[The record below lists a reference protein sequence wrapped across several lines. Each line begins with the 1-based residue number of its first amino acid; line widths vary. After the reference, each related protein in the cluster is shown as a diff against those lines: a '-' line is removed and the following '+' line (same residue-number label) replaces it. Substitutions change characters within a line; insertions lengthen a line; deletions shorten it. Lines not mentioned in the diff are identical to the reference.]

1 MLKTTLEQFL
11 RTIFKPE
18 QILTDPAE
26 MIPYEM
32 DSALERGTPDAVVFP
47 RTAEEVS
54 RLARW
59 AFQNKVPLIGR
70 GAGTGRSGGAVA
82 EHGGIIVE
90 FAQMDRLIEF
100 DPAARIVVV
109 EPGMVNLTL
118 DNIVKAKGLY
128 YPPDPSSGRVATLGG
143 NVAENA
149 GGPHCFKYGVTTKYI
164 TALEIVLADGR
175 IVNIGSDALDAPEY
189 DFCGIVTGSE
199 GTLCLITK
207 IQARLLRQPIGVQTM
222 MAAFDS
228 IRTAGDAVSAVI
240 AAGLVPATLEMMD
253 QRIMRL
259 VEEFVH
265 PGLPVN
271 AGAMLIV
278 EVDGYP
284 ASLSPQINEIAKI
297 LEQHGAF
304 ALRIAHTAEERN
316 AIWYGRKSAGGAYP
330 HFTVDCTVPRS
341 RIAET
346 LEAANE
352 ICERNGLRVG
362 HVFHAGDGNLHPSI
376 LVDTSNHEEIAR
388 VMQAAGEILE
398 QVVLHDGAISGE
410 HGIGIEKREYMP
422 LMFNDAELSALGDI
436 KQVFD
441 PTNLMNPGKIF
452 PSKMPAYNKPAPSGE
467 MLGDVFIPTTAEEAA
482 RGLTALSTHKQPV
495 YINRRVKD
503 AVTLE
508 TSALTGIKK
517 YAPDD
522 LYIQVGAG
530 TPLAH
535 VQAFLGKHHRQVAL
549 VAPWHNATVG
559 GLIAANINSPQ
570 RLLYGS
576 IRDQLLAATVVLAD
590 GRIIRAGR
598 PVVKNVAGYDLPKI
612 FVGSFGTLGLLTD
625 VTLKLFPRPRCQ
637 RTLLIS
643 VDALQ
648 AGLALGKQLLAHA
661 LVASA
666 IVLTQGI
673 PSSPASRYVLAYT
686 AEGLAEEV
694 DAELAQVR
702 DTIEKAG
709 ARYSQ
714 TNELTGTDRWAN
726 LLSRVESDTWQMRI
740 GIPPQRVQQFVHE
753 QSDVLETSSF
763 LIDIASSLI
772 YTTIQHEQFSEAK
785 TWIEHLRQSALSMNG
800 YGILMTMPDP
810 WITEIDR
817 WGYHPECF
825 DLMRGLKARWDP
837 ARILEPNIG
846 FTR

>member
-1 MLKTTLEQFL
+1 MLKANLEQSL
-11 RTIFKPE
+11 RKIFKPE
-18 QILTDPAE
+18 QILTDLAE
-26 MIPYEM
+26 MIPYEI

-47 RTAEEVS
+47 RTTEEIS

-59 AFQNKVPLIGR
+59 AFQNHVPLVGR

-82 EHGGIIVE
+82 EHGGIVIA
-90 FAQMDRLIEF
+90 FSQMDRLIAF

-109 EPGMVNLTL
+109 QPGMVNVDL
-118 DNIVKAKGLY
+118 DNLVKAKGLY
-128 YPPDPSSGRVATLGG
+128 YPPDPSSGRAATLGG

-164 TALEIVLADGR
+164 TALEIVLAGGR
-175 IVNIGSDALDAPEY
+175 VVNIGGDALDAPEY
-189 DFCGIVTGSE
+189 DFCGLVTGNE

-222 MAAFDS
+222 MAAFNS
-228 IRTAGDAVSAVI
+228 IRTAGDAVSQVI

-253 QRIMRL
+253 QRVMRL

-284 ASLSPQINEIAKI
+284 ASLSPQIDEIAQI
-297 LEQHGAF
+297 LEKSGGF
-304 ALRIAHTAEERN
+304 NLRIACTAEERN

-330 HFTVDCTVPRS
+330 HFTVDSTVPRS

-352 ICERNGLRVG
+352 ICERHNLRVG

-376 LVDTSNHEEIAR
+376 LVDASKPDEIAR

-398 QVVLHDGAISGE
+398 QVVLRDGAISGE

-422 LMFNDAELSALGDI
+422 LMFNDAELTALWDI

-452 PSKMPAYNKPAPSGE
+452 PSKMPVYRKPESSGNLPSE
-467 MLGDVFIPTTAEEAA
+467 VFIPATAEQAA
-482 RGLTALSTHKQPV
+482 RGLAALSANNRRV
-495 YINRRVKD
+495 RINRRGKD
-503 AVTLE
+503 AVILE

-522 LYIQVGAG
+522 LYVQVGAG
-530 TPLAH
+530 ARLEQ
-535 VQAFLGKHHRQVAL
+535 VQTFLGEHNRQVAL
-549 VAPWHNATVG
+549 VAPWRTATIG
-559 GLIAANINSPQ
+559 GLIAANVNSPQ

-576 IRDQLLAATVVLAD
+576 IRDQLLAATVVLPD
-590 GRIIRAGR
+590 GRMIRAGR

-612 FVGSFGTLGLLTD
+612 FVGSFGTLGLIVD

-637 RTLLIS
+637 RTLLIH
-643 VDALQ
+643 VDKLE
-648 AGLALGKQLLAHA
+648 AGLDLGKQLLEHA

-666 IVLTQGI
+666 IVLTKDVH
-673 PSSPASRYVLAYT
+673 PTSRYVLAYT
-686 AEGLAEEV
+686 AEGVAEEV
-694 DAELAQVR
+694 DAELTLVR
-702 DTIEKAG
+702 DVIEKAG
-709 ARYSQ
+709 ARFSQ
-714 TNELTGTDRWAN
+714 TEDVTGTDLWSK
-726 LLSRVESDTWQMRI
+726 LLSRVRANTAQMRI
-740 GIPPQRVQQFVHE
+740 GVPPQRLAQFVRE
-753 QSDVLETSSF
+753 QSVTLERGAF
-763 LIDIASSLI
+763 LIDIPSSLV
-772 YTTIQHEQFSEAK
+772 YTTADWKELVEAK
-785 TWIEHLRQSALSMNG
+785 TWVDELCQSALSMNG
-800 YGILMTMPDP
+800 YGVVMTMPEE
-810 WITEIDR
+810 WTNGIDWR
-817 WGYHPECF
+817 GYHSESL

-837 ARILEPNIG
+837 ANILETEK
-846 FTR
+846 FEE